1 MLGGTASAAFTK
13 NSSESTTG
21 ARWKRGRREFTS
33 VRCILYVK
41 LQRVSEETH
50 KFPSTTKQLDAAISL
65 WIAPTTGVGISPL
78 DHLSSRLFAQSRSPS
93 MIINLAERAHNH
105 NWELDPVIRS
115 LLDTDFYKL
124 LMLQFIWKHFPN
136 TRVTFSLFNRHPSV
150 RMADMVHV
158 EELKVQL
165 QHARGLRFR
174 KSELVWLAGNTFYG
188 KRGIFEPAFLE
199 WLENGFR
206 LSDYQLRV
214 RDGQI
219 QLSFEGSWTETT
231 MWELYS
237 LAILDEL
244 KTRAQLKMLSEFGI
258 DILYARAKTKLWNK
272 IERLRGVPGLS
283 VADFGTRRRHSFLWQ
298 EYVVVAMASNLG
310 SNFIGTSN
318 AFLAHKHDLE
328 AIGTNAHEIPMV
340 MAALAPDDAE
350 LKASQYKV
358 LELWQQ
364 TYEGALR
371 VMLPDTFGTTQ
382 FLDNAPNWVADWTGQ
397 RVDSKDPYIA
407 GDEYIEWLKAR
418 GRDPREKLLIASDTL
433 DVDVILGLHAYF
445 AGKIAKHAARAEFR
459 TAADFRDRNK
469 WTADRRIRFSAGW
482 GTLLT
487 NDFRGCNPN
496 DGGGFDP
503 IGLICKVSSVEGK
516 PAVKLSDNYAKAL
529 GSPEEIERY
538 RRVFGTVGV
547 ANGPLVA

>member
-1 MLGGTASAAFTK
+1 
-13 NSSESTTG
+13 
-21 ARWKRGRREFTS
+21 
-33 VRCILYVK
+33 
-41 LQRVSEETH
+41 
-50 KFPSTTKQLDAAISL
+50 
-65 WIAPTTGVGISPL
+65 
-78 DHLSSRLFAQSRSPS
+78 
-93 MIINLAERAHNH
+93 MIINHAERAHNH

-124 LMLQFIWKHFPN
+124 LMLQFIWKHFPS
-136 TRVTFSLFNRHPSV
+136 TRVEWSLVNRHPAV
-150 RMADMVHV
+150 RIADLINI
-158 EELKVQL
+158 EEFKVQL
-165 QHARGLRFR
+165 QHVRGLRFR

-188 KRGIFEPAFLE
+188 RRGIFEPAFLE
-199 WLENGFR
+199 WLEKDFR
-206 LSDYQLRV
+206 LSDYQFRV

-219 QLSFEGSWTETT
+219 HLTFTGSWTETT
-231 MWELYS
+231 MWELYA

-244 KTRAQLKMLSEFGI
+244 KTRAQLKTLSEFGL
-258 DILYARAKTKLWNK
+258 DILYARAKTKLWGK

-298 EYVVVAMASNLG
+298 EYVVVAMAANLG

-318 AFLAHKHDLE
+318 AFLAYKHDLE

-340 MAALAPDDAE
+340 VAALAKDDAE

-371 VMLPDTFGTTQ
+371 VLLPDTFGTTQ
-382 FLDNAPNWVADWTGQ
+382 FLANAPDWVADWTGQ
-397 RVDSKDPYIA
+397 RIDSKDPYVA
-407 GDEYIEWLKAR
+407 GNEYIGWLKHR
-418 GRDPREKLLIASDTL
+418 GRDPREKLLIASDTV
-433 DVDVILGLHAYF
+433 DVDTILGLHAYF
-445 AGKIAKHAARAEFR
+445 AGLIAPGTSPGEFR
-459 TAADFRDRNK
+459 SAVDFYDRNK

-496 DGGGFDP
+496 DGSGFDP

-516 PAVKLSDNYAKAL
+516 PAVKLSDNYSKAL
-529 GSPEEIERY
+529 GPAAEIERY
-538 RRVFGTVGV
+538 RKVFGTAGI
-547 ANGPLVA
+547 ANAPLVA